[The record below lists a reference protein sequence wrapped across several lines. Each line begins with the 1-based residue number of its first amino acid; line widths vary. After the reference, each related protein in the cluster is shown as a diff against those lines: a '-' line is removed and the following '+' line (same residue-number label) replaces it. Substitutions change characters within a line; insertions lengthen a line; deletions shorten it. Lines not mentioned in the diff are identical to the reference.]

1 MVHPE
6 PLDGELA
13 LASHWV
19 AVFGLSVIFVAVI
32 GGWLLLWHYFGEL
45 GVGSHSDVIIRIA
58 SIFVGILFV
67 GVPWLVPT
75 EGGNL
80 AREMPY
86 VVLVSWGV
94 GFIIYGSFRNLI
106 ERSLNK

>member
-1 MVHPE
+1 
-6 PLDGELA
+6 
-13 LASHWV
+13 
-19 AVFGLSVIFVAVI
+19 VFGLSVILVAVI

-58 SIFVGILFV
+58 AIFVGILFV

-86 VVLVSWGV
+86 VVLFSWGV
-94 GFIIYGSFRNLI
+94 GFIIYGSFRNSI